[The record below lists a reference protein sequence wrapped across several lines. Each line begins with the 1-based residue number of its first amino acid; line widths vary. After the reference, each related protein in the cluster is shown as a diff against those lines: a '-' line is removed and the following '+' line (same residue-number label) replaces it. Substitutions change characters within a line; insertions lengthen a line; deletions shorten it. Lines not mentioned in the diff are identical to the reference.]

1 MLVKDIVY
9 EDFLQYKKP
18 SMFII
23 CPHCN
28 FKCDIENGTQLC
40 QNWPLAK
47 QPNIKVDN
55 ERIISNYIQNPITKS
70 IVFGGLE
77 PLDSF
82 QELYE
87 LINMLRKQTNDDIV
101 IYTGYNE
108 DEIVEKCRL
117 LAEFENIV
125 IKFGRY
131 RPNEELHY
139 DEVLGVSL
147 ASSNQYAKQ
156 IS

>member
-1 MLVKDIVY
+1 MIVKDIVY

-23 CPHCN
+23 CPYCN

-47 QPNIKVDN
+47 QPNIDVDN
-55 ERIISNYIQNPITKS
+55 EKIIFNYLQNPITKS
-70 IVFGGLE
+70 IIFGGLE

-82 QELYE
+82 QEVYN
-87 LINMLRKQTNDDIV
+87 LISLLRKHCNDDVV

-108 DEIVEKCRL
+108 DEIEYKCEKL
-117 LAEFENIV
+117 KKFKNVI

-131 RPNEELHY
+131 KPNEQPHY
-139 DEVLGVSL
+139 DEVLGIEL
-147 ASSNQYAKQ
+147 ASNNQYAKQ